1 MRVFID
7 IVASMNKTCGASL
20 SLPPSPVVV
29 PATFCPRRLAVWNT
43 SQKLFCFS
51 PQATLLFLTTPFFVI
66 YPAFFPSPRTYS
78 IVSLLSRGVDGMRS
92 CYTWVAVSFIL
103 SLSLLLSRFASCT
116 PTCFCFATPAFST
129 GLVLLM
135 DSTGVAHAVPCVL
148 FLFSFSPLFP
158 NSSVRCYS

>member
-1 MRVFID
+1 MRRLPL
-7 IVASMNKTCGASL
+7 SASL
-20 SLPPSPVVV
+20 SRCCASHVLPSSSCSLEHLPE
-29 PATFCPRRLAVWNT
+29 A
-43 SQKLFCFS
+43 
-51 PQATLLFLTTPFFVI
+51 LLFFPASYPTLPYNTFFCHLSCF
-66 YPAFFPSPRTYS
+66 FFPSPRTYS

-92 CYTWVAVSFIL
+92 CSPWVAVSFIL
-103 SLSLLLSRFASCT
+103 SLLLLLLSRFASCT